1 MLGAMR
7 LPLVILATLALGGV
21 AHADGLQLSAG
32 APASGLPAVSADGA
46 WYARPVHVQ
55 PADCKGGQIFVELGN
70 YRTDKSDLLLVA
82 DDCSSTSS
90 KVAAKNLETLN
101 KTLADGKFRSAGKV
115 VGRAFGDL
123 DVEGRKVSV
132 ATSGNNVIVSTGK
145 TDRWSV
151 TLEGKPIEVRGWYGG
166 KRADGKA
173 FVSIAVAVQGKEL
186 GPRGRERWLDFVPT
200 EQGGGAAGQDS
211 ALEVANSWLEAMRK
225 KDARGL
231 AELMSTPFWKVGLT
245 ASKACKRKQS
255 AGKQRQVRGV
265 ADCIAGA
272 VSQVYLKYTS
282 PDTLSEI
289 ELAEMPDE
297 LRKHKKKVA
306 KMLRGG
312 DKLVRYYVNDD
323 DLYVS
328 LILVLDAGTDYQTVQ
343 AALEFIDA
351 GNVTEN
357 Y

>member
-1 MLGAMR
+1 MR
-7 LPLVILATLALGGV
+7 FPLVILATLALGGV

-32 APASGLPAVSADGA
+32 APATGLPAISADGA

-70 YRTDKSDLLLVA
+70 NRTDKSELMLVD
-82 DDCSSTSS
+82 DDCSTTNA
-90 KVAAKNLETLN
+90 KVAAKNLEKLN
-101 KTLADGKFRSAGKV
+101 KTLADGKFRSVGKV
-115 VGRAFGDL
+115 VGRAFGDV
-123 DVEGRKVSV
+123 DIEGRKVSV
-132 ATSGNNVIVSTGK
+132 TASGSNVIVSTGK

-166 KRADGKA
+166 KRTDGKA
-173 FVSIAVAVQGKEL
+173 FLSVAVAVQGKDL

-200 EQGGGAAGQDS
+200 DQGGAAAGQGS
-211 ALEVANSWLEAMRK
+211 AIEIANQWLEAMRK
-225 KDARGL
+225 KDARAL
-231 AELMSTPFWKVGLT
+231 ADLMSTPFWKVGLT
-245 ASKACKRKQS
+245 ATKACKRKQT

-282 PDTLSEI
+282 ADTLSEI
-289 ELAEMPDE
+289 ELAELPDE

-306 KMLRGG
+306 KMLKGG
-312 DKLVRYYVNDD
+312 DKLVRYYVTDD
-323 DLYVS
+323 DLYVA

-343 AALEFIDA
+343 AALEYIDA

>member
-21 AHADGLQLSAG
+21 AHAEGLELSASS
-32 APASGLPAVSADGA
+32 PAKGLPAVSADGV

-70 YRTDKSDLLLVA
+70 ARTDKSELLLVS
-82 DDCSSTSS
+82 DDCSSSTS

-101 KTLADGKFRSAGKV
+101 KTLADGKFRSAGKL

-123 DVEGRKVSV
+123 DVEGRKLTV
-132 ATSGNNVIVSTGK
+132 AASGNNVIVSTGK

-166 KRADGKA
+166 KRSDGKA
-173 FVSIAVAVQGKEL
+173 FVAVAVAVQGKDL

-200 EQGGGAAGQDS
+200 DDASAGGQDS
-211 ALEVANSWLEAMRK
+211 AIEIANHWLEAMRK

-231 AELMSTPFWKVGLT
+231 ADLMSTPFWKVGLT

-255 AGKQRQVRGV
+255 ASKQRQVRGV

-282 PDTLSEI
+282 ADTLSEI
-289 ELAEMPDE
+289 ELAELPDE

-306 KMLRGG
+306 KMLRSG
-312 DKLVRYYVNDD
+312 DKLVRYYVTDD
-323 DLYVS
+323 DLYVA

-343 AALEFIDA
+343 AALEYIDA